1 MAKANENAAKAE
13 AVTNENAAKTAGVT
27 KVKYRLPRGTS
38 KEDPNFFV
46 AVNGTTY
53 LIPRGVEVEL
63 PDFVVAEIE
72 RSNKARD
79 HFYETVDTLSAKSGK

>member
-1 MAKANENAAKAE
+1 MAKANETTAKAE
-13 AVTNENAAKTAGVT
+13 GVT

-46 AVNGTTY
+46 AINGTTY
-53 LIPRGVEVEL
+53 LIPRGVEVEI

-79 HFYETVDTLSAKSGK
+79 QFYNTVDTLSVKPGA